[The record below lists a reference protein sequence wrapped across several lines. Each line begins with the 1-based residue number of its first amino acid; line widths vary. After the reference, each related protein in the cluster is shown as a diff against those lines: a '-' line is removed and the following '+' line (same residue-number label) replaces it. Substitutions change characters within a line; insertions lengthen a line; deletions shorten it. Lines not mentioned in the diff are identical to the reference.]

1 MVTCAC
7 YIYIFAL
14 SIIVLWAHY
23 KLYPCK
29 IMNLSVAASQGPGTQ
44 VVDSHPSNWIFFFS
58 RDLHSSEVGILEFAT
73 GKKFQGE
80 PV

>member
-1 MVTCAC
+1 
-7 YIYIFAL
+7 
-14 SIIVLWAHY
+14 
-23 KLYPCK
+23 
-29 IMNLSVAASQGPGTQ
+29 MNLSVAASQGPGTQ